1 MLRGAAPIVLTLAFG
16 VAACGE
22 LRDPPGASPNPP
34 RSIRV
39 VAAPTGAEGAGGPGA
54 PGFEPGSSGDALPF
68 TPSGLRIASIAWR
81 TWIYTDTGAART
93 RFGYLRA
100 GAVVDARGPAIV
112 NDGCAGGWYR
122 INPRGFVCVGK
133 GATLDVTTDPIV
145 GSMRRP
151 PQRRSGLP
159 YPYVMAGDNPPHRY
173 FRLPSAAEMNSIEGD
188 GFAGRAS
195 AWRVREAARQSLASL
210 GEIGAPPPFLST
222 NSALQKPY
230 GVDSGLHYS
239 AHAGRASA
247 GSGFALLEVFE
258 WEGRVF
264 GLTTGFDLIPLDRTE
279 VIKQSSFHGVELGP
293 DEALP
298 VGLVKGYRV
307 RRSSL
312 EGGNLVEA
320 GEYAY
325 RDWVKLAGEAGG
337 AGPQALKA
345 TTDGGWVAVG
355 GLRLVEPRTS
365 YPSIATGRRK
375 WIDVSIRDQTLVAY
389 EGQKPVYV
397 TLVSTGRGGLGDPEE
412 VDATARGTFMV
423 HTKHVSA
430 TMDGNEDKA
439 DSYALEDVP
448 FVQYF
453 HKGYALHGAYWHDE
467 FGKVRSHG
475 CINLA
480 PLDAAWLFEWTDP
493 VVPPG
498 WHGVINKD
506 RGTVVLV
513 RA

>member
-1 MLRGAAPIVLTLAFG
+1 MLHRGASVFLAFALG
-16 VAACGE
+16 AAACGE
-22 LRDPPGASPNPP
+22 HRDPPGASPPP
-34 RSIRV
+34 SGSVRV
-39 VAAPTGAEGAGGPGA
+39 VAAPLGADGAGGPGT
-54 PGFEPGSSGDALPF
+54 PGYVPGSPDDALPF
-68 TPSGLRIASIAWR
+68 TPTGVRIASIAWR
-81 TWIYTDTGAART
+81 TWIYTDTGPSRT

-112 NDGCAGGWYR
+112 NEGCAGGWYR

-145 GSMRRP
+145 RSVRRP
-151 PQRRSGLP
+151 PQRRAGLP
-159 YPYVMAGDNPPHRY
+159 YPYVMAGESPPYRY
-173 FRLPSAAEMNSIEGD
+173 FRLPSAAEMRSVEGD
-188 GFAGRAS
+188 DLDGRAA
-195 AWRVREAARQSLASL
+195 AWRARQTARQGLAAL
-210 GEIGAPPPFLST
+210 GEIGSPPPFLST
-222 NSALQKPY
+222 TAPIQKPY
-230 GVDSGLHYS
+230 GVDSGLHYT
-239 AHAGRASA
+239 AHAGRAAA
-247 GSGFALLEVFE
+247 GSGFALLEVFA

-264 GLTTGFDLIPLDRTE
+264 GLTTSFDLIPLDRTE
-279 VIKQSSFHGVELGP
+279 VIKQSPFHGVALGP
-293 DEALP
+293 DESLP
-298 VGLVKGYRV
+298 VGMVKGYRLK
-307 RRSSL
+307 RSSL
-312 EGGNLVEA
+312 EGGELVEA
-320 GEYAY
+320 GEYGY
-325 RDWVKLAGEAGG
+325 REWVKLAGEAGG
-337 AGPQALKA
+337 AGAQALRP
-345 TTDGGWVAVG
+345 TTDSGWVAVN

-365 YPSIATGRRK
+365 FPSFATGRRK

-397 TLVSTGRGGLGDPEE
+397 TLVSTGRGGLGDPEK
-412 VDATARGTFMV
+412 VDATVRGTFMI

-467 FGKVRSHG
+467 FGKIRSHG